1 MNGKARLKPGPKDT
15 GSGQGEDIL
24 GGTQKEQINDGKD
37 LFVWQPKRD
46 NKATDLTGQGTMP
59 KMVKELSVVT

>member
-37 LFVWQPKRD
+37 LFVW
-46 NKATDLTGQGTMP
+46 
-59 KMVKELSVVT
+59 